1 MFTYLPDSF
10 STLNDFNAF
19 MQLFQWQIRSNG
31 YNLEKQNVCSY
42 MTIFYRIGCFRAF
55 LMYCQSS
62 LI

>member
-31 YNLEKQNVCSY
+31 YNLEKQN
-42 MTIFYRIGCFRAF
+42 I
-55 LMYCQSS
+55 
-62 LI
+62 